1 MGRRVITNL
10 ILSIA
15 FGISLA
21 IIYKYQKQVLASN
34 PIYELASIQSS
45 MPERILE
52 HTGYTVSYNTEWRI
66 PNWVAYELTAEE
78 VAGTIP
84 RENNFRDDPLIYG
97 EAESDTYT
105 NSGYD
110 RGHMAPAGDMKWNKA
125 AMDESFY
132 MTNICPQNHNLNGGD
147 WKDLEEHI
155 RTIATQYDHIYICC
169 GPIVGENPKY
179 IGSYS
184 FDRIVIPDAFF
195 KVLLRQKDSTWTT
208 IGFKMEN
215 KAGHNAL
222 ATYALS
228 VDDLET
234 LTNIDFF
241 YNLPD
246 SIEELVE
253 KSYSLSDWNIKKPLP
268 TKNKGQ
274 AKKSNA
280 KKEAKQTVQA
290 VVAEI
295 PEKEEPIENEV
306 VMPEEAIPV
315 EEEIVH
321 PKEVVSYSSSSS
333 YQGTSNGR
341 TIHTGPRGGRY
352 YYNSK
357 GKKVYIKR

>member
-10 ILSIA
+10 ILCAA
-15 FGISLA
+15 FGISIA
-21 IIYKYQKQVLASN
+21 IIYKYQEHVLTPN
-34 PIYELASIQSS
+34 PIYELASVQSKV
-45 MPERILE
+45 PEKILK
-52 HTGYTVSYNTEWRI
+52 HIGYTVSYNTEWRI
-66 PNWVAYELTAEE
+66 PNWVAYELTADE

-84 RENNFRDDPLIYG
+84 REDNFIDDPLIYG
-97 EAESDTYT
+97 EAESDTYI

-110 RGHMAPAGDMKWNKA
+110 RGHMAPAGDMKWSKT

-169 GPIVGENPKY
+169 GPIVGKNLKY

-195 KVLLRQKDSTWTT
+195 KVVLRQKDSTWTA

-215 KAGHNAL
+215 NAGHNAL

-253 KSYSLSDWNIKKPLP
+253 KSYTLSDWNIKMPSP
-268 TKNKGQ
+268 AKNKG
-274 AKKSNA
+274 KKSNT
-280 KKEAKQTVQA
+280 KKEAKQTIQ
-290 VVAEI
+290 VVAAEM
-295 PEKEEPIENEV
+295 PREDSIEDED
-306 VMPEEAIPV
+306 VMPENAVPV
-315 EEEIVH
+315 EEEIVQ

-333 YQGTSNGR
+333 YQSTSNGH
-341 TIHTGPRGGRY
+341 TIYTGPRGGRY

-357 GKKVYIKR
+357 GKKVYIKHK